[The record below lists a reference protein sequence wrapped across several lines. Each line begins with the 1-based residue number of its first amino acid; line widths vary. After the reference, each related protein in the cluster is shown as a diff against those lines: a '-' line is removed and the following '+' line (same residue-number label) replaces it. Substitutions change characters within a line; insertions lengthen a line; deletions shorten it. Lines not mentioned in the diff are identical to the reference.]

1 MRIPPFPGIE
11 TMNQG
16 GIEHRELS
24 IQILGNW
31 NHRLG
36 QSGSPTTLLALPHL
50 TNSWFRGS
58 NKLCLSTCT
67 TGFRTFWTKYP
78 SCKRKRMCR
87 LWNQYSKKQW
97 YCWWKE
103 SCTTWDVN
111 NGIST
116 ISTGAGFLPSTVT
129 MALWYIYPRS
139 NQDLP
144 LRWQILH
151 RLGPLNHCPRRIPSD
166 PVQRANLYNMHSM
179 KLNMTFWTPSQH
191 ESIPTLQDA
200 MLVSWRVNAY
210 TAENY
215 HGNATISRLQ
225 NFVPRR
231 HDHVLS

>member
-1 MRIPPFPGIE
+1 MRTPPVLGIE
-11 TMNQG
+11 TMIQG

-24 IQILGNW
+24 IQILLGNW
-31 NHRLG
+31 NHQFRLG

-87 LWNQYSKKQW
+87 LLNQYSRKQW

-116 ISTGAGFLPSTVT
+116 ISTGAGFLPSTAT

-144 LRWQILH
+144 LRWQNSSQIGTFKSLSQVEMTAAKRGSKVRYDFSSLLH
-151 RLGPLNHCPRRIPSD
+151 VCITWK
-166 PVQRANLYNMHSM
+166 A
-179 KLNMTFWTPSQH
+179 FPSQ
-191 ESIPTLQDA
+191 
-200 MLVSWRVNAY
+200 R
-210 TAENY
+210 
-215 HGNATISRLQ
+215 G
-225 NFVPRR
+225 
-231 HDHVLS
+231 